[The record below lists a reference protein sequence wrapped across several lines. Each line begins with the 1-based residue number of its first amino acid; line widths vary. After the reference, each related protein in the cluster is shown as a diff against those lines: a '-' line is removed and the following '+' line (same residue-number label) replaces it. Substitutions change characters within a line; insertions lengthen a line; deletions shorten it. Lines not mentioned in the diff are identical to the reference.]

1 MRTTLRI
8 LPPFV
13 AIGLLAAGC
22 TGPGPV
28 TPTGV
33 AIPTPTSTA
42 GSPDGSAAPGSV
54 ATPARS
60 PDPTP
65 VAGGAGAALS
75 CAHVIDRIDAP
86 PDGWTTLADAVAM
99 TPVRLEPSPTGGTG
113 PARLFAKTGLVVRA
127 DSRVDLTVPADSAGR
142 PWIGWGSPARPA
154 RALHFPGCPGES
166 GWLAFAGGLWLDVPA
181 CVPVTVRSGG
191 REERVRMRAGVDCPE

>member
-1 MRTTLRI
+1 MWTTPRI

-22 TGPGPV
+22 TGPGRVPPAGAAV
-28 TPTGV
+28 P
-33 AIPTPTSTA
+33 APTPTAASS
-42 GSPDGSAAPGSV
+42 GGPAAPG
-54 ATPARS
+54 
-60 PDPTP
+60 P
-65 VAGGAGAALS
+65 VPGGAGEALS
-75 CAHVIDRIDAP
+75 CAYVIDRIDAP
-86 PDGWTTLADAVAM
+86 PEGWTTLVDAVAM

-127 DSRVDLTVPADSAGR
+127 DSRVELAVPTASANR

-166 GWLAFAGGLWLDVPA
+166 GWLAFAGGIWLDVPA
-181 CVPVTVRSGG
+181 CVPVAVRSGG